1 MGGTTPK
8 YQLPYP
14 TGTDRVADGDNAI
27 QALAERVEV
36 VVPLVRVGVVGM
48 ATNAGSDGT
57 ITFATP
63 FPNTL
68 TTIVVTEASNP
79 ASLGPLILKYQP
91 TLSNKTGAAMRV
103 YTTTGGTLPNTTVT
117 VAYVAY
123 GT

>member
-1 MGGTTPK
+1 MPSSTPK

-14 TGTDRVADGDNAI
+14 LGTDRVADGDNAI
-27 QALAERVEV
+27 QALAERVEAIT
-36 VVPLVRVGVVGM
+36 PSVRYGVTTM
-48 ATNAGSDGT
+48 ATNAQSDGT

-68 TTIVVTEASNP
+68 TAIVVTEATNP
-79 ASLGPLILKYQP
+79 ANLGPLILKFQP

-103 YTTTGGTLPNTTVT
+103 YTTAGAGLPSVTIT